1 MMKQSF
7 WEVSVNSLQLCAY
20 SQNMQVRKGMV
31 NSMQERYDK
40 LILFISCFTLYL
52 FEVKLE
58 FRIIPILLILIFS
71 TLSTYLDDRRIRL
84 AFFLIFIAVSQI
96 SPFMLLFLPLA
107 VYDIAHFDY
116 QILTVIAIFPFIS
129 NFAYYDLLII
139 VFTLLFLILSWVLKY
154 KSISFIRLE
163 TDYNEQRDTS
173 TEFTLLQEQKN
184 QSILENQDYEINLAT
199 LNERNRISKDIH
211 DNIGHLLS
219 RSLLQIGALLTVTH
233 EEVTKEGLTMLKSS
247 ISEGMDSIRN
257 SIHNMYEE
265 SIDLYT
271 AIDVLVKDFKY
282 CAIDFEYDFNSS
294 PDTKLKYA
302 FIAIVKEGLN
312 NIIKH
317 SKATKVLVNLREHPA
332 MYQLIISDNGEMEES
347 KKLKLTK
354 LFENQIYYEGIG
366 IQNITD
372 RVKGFQGNINISL
385 DKGFKIFITIPKV
398 K

>member
-1 MMKQSF
+1 
-7 WEVSVNSLQLCAY
+7 
-20 SQNMQVRKGMV
+20 
-31 NSMQERYDK
+31 MQELHDK

-52 FEVKLE
+52 FEVQLE
-58 FRIIPILLILIFS
+58 FRIIPILLILIIS
-71 TLSTYLDDRRIRL
+71 SLSTYLNDRRVKL
-84 AFFLIFIAVSQI
+84 AFFLIFIAICQI

-116 QILTVIAIFPFIS
+116 QFLTIIAIFPFIS
-129 NFAYYDLLII
+129 NFTYYNLLMLA
-139 VFTLLFLILSWVLKY
+139 FTLLFLILSWILKY
-154 KSISFIRLE
+154 KSISFIRLKN
-163 TDYNEQRDTS
+163 DYNEQRDTS

-233 EEVTKEGLTMLKSS
+233 EDITKEGLSMLKSS
-247 ISEGMDSIRN
+247 ISDGMDSIRN

-271 AIDVLVKDFKY
+271 AIDTLVKDFNY
-282 CAIDFEYDFNSS
+282 CDISFEYDINGT

-317 SKATKVLVNLREHPA
+317 SKATKVIVNLREHPA
-332 MYQLIISDNGEMEES
+332 MYQLIISDNGEMEDS
-347 KKLKLTK
+347 RRQKLTR

-385 DKGFKIFITIPKV
+385 DKGFKIFITIPKRNT
-398 K
+398 

>member
-1 MMKQSF
+1 
-7 WEVSVNSLQLCAY
+7 
-20 SQNMQVRKGMV
+20 MV
-31 NSMQERYDK
+31 ISMQEQYDK

-58 FRIIPILLILIFS
+58 FRIIPILLILIIS
-71 TLSTYLDDRRIRL
+71 SLSTYLDDRRIRL

-129 NFAYYDLLII
+129 NFAYYDLLMI
-139 VFTLLFLILSWVLKY
+139 VFTLLFLILSWILKY

-163 TDYNEQRDTS
+163 NDYNEQRDTS
-173 TEFTLLQEQKN
+173 TEFSLLQEQKN
-184 QSILENQDYEINLAT
+184 QSIMENQDYEINLAT

-233 EEVTKEGLTMLKSS
+233 EEVTKEGLSMLKSS

-271 AIDVLVKDFKY
+271 AIDVLVKEFNY
-282 CAIDFEYDFNSS
+282 CTIDFEYDINSS

-302 FIAIVKEGLN
+302 FIAIVKEALN

-347 KKLKLTK
+347 KKLKLTR

-385 DKGFKIFITIPKV
+385 EKGFKIFITIPKV

>member
-1 MMKQSF
+1 
-7 WEVSVNSLQLCAY
+7 
-20 SQNMQVRKGMV
+20 
-31 NSMQERYDK
+31 MQELHDK
-40 LILFISCFTLYL
+40 LILFISCLALYL
-52 FEVKLE
+52 FEVELE
-58 FRIIPILLILIFS
+58 YGIIPILLILIIS
-71 TLSTYLDDRRIRL
+71 SLSTYLNDRRIKL

-96 SPFMLLFLPLA
+96 SPYMLLFLPLA
-107 VYDIAHFDY
+107 LYDIALFDY
-116 QILTVIAIFPFIS
+116 QFLSVIALFPFLS
-129 NFAYYDLLII
+129 NFSYYNLFMI
-139 VFTLLFLILSWVLKY
+139 VFCLLFLLFGWVLKH
-154 KSISFIRLE
+154 KSISFFRLE
-163 TDYNEQRDTS
+163 NDYNEQRDTT
-173 TEFTLLQEQKN
+173 TELTLLQEQKN

-219 RSLLQIGALLTVTH
+219 RSLLQIGALLTVTK
-233 EEVTKEGLTMLKSS
+233 EEGTREGLTMLKSS
-247 ISEGMDSIRN
+247 ISDGMDSIRN

-271 AIDVLVKDFKY
+271 AIDSLVKDFNY
-282 CAIDFEYDFNSS
+282 CQINFEYDINST

-302 FIAIVKEGLN
+302 FIAIVKEALH

-317 SKATKVLVNLREHPA
+317 SNATKVFVNLREHPA
-332 MYQLIISDNGEMEES
+332 MYQLIISDNGEMEET
-347 KKLKLTK
+347 KRQRLKR

-385 DKGFKIFITIPKV
+385 DKGFKIFITIPK